1 MKGAFDSGSIVVAE
15 VPDVVNDVRYL
26 LTCNFDITKFS
37 LLDRKPC
44 FWGST
49 KIEYYFNEIAN
60 IFSCSEAF
68 GDFVREYVDECFEI
82 VDDLCGGF

>member
-49 KIEYYFNEIAN
+49 KI
-60 IFSCSEAF
+60 
-68 GDFVREYVDECFEI
+68 
-82 VDDLCGGF
+82 